1 MPSCAMR
8 KALTVTEES
17 QVMHLQLVVN
27 QFVEAG
33 KRLRPSA
40 RPRMRVSADQF
51 DRLCDFACV
60 YAAALQE
67 GRQLSTFKEE
77 TEADVKKSF
86 MQRCLIVA
94 LVFSLFCFGS
104 SIV

>member
-1 MPSCAMR
+1 
-8 KALTVTEES
+8 
-17 QVMHLQLVVN
+17 MHLQLVVN